1 MNQVVERPWG
11 TYEVLATGD
20 GYQVKRLVVK
30 AGKRLSLQLHHHRS
44 EDWVIASGSAE
55 ITIGDQIHTAKS
67 GSRFHVPVE
76 TQHRIA
82 NPSTDTELTVIEV
95 QLGDYLGEDD
105 IVRIQD
111 DFGRYD
117 AAKA

>member
-1 MNQVVERPWG
+1 MNEVVERPWG
-11 TYEVLATGD
+11 TYEVLASGD

-44 EDWVIASGSAE
+44 EDWVIASGAAE
-55 ITIGDQIHTAKS
+55 ITIGDETHKAQA

-76 TQHRIA
+76 VQHRIA
-82 NPSTDTELTVIEV
+82 NPLDDAELTVIEV
-95 QLGDYLGEDD
+95 QLGHYLGEDD

-111 DFGRYD
+111 DFGRH
-117 AAKA
+117 APGSA